1 MDARTQA
8 VLFNAVPLLVLA
20 FLYLVVTLTLVPSL
34 IRERRNLRDVDLVVG
49 AIFPCIAIASFGLG
63 LIVLN
68 ESQPIGER
76 PAIAFVAICI
86 AAIPAVVFLAS
97 GEDRSLR
104 LTGARRAQAAE
115 TRTTERERELAA
127 VSQLSGELVRANT
140 VQEVARALVKEVGPL
155 LGVDLV
161 SLVLVESP
169 GVGRIVDAL
178 RAGEPVDWLVGEE
191 VDLARGPSGVATAI
205 TTGESLAVV
214 DAQSSTRV
222 SRKLVQRTGI
232 RSAAFVP
239 LLVGGRPLGAIVAGS
254 LEPRVFAYEE
264 LDLLQALSSESALA
278 LERLRSAEALR
289 GALERE
295 QLLGRIAYDL
305 RAELDL
311 DAVLDVLVR
320 ETGEGL
326 GLSRCFV
333 RLGEPVAAEWRADGL
348 PSIVGSP
355 EALPISGRAFAEG
368 HTVTYED
375 IAVAEDIDEIGRD
388 LLVELGTRSGLGTPI
403 VVEGET
409 IGVFG
414 LHRGEPG
421 PWPPETVALAEAVAR
436 EAGLAI
442 NTAKLLAENR
452 RRLAEQT
459 SLLEAGQAL
468 TSELHFDAVIRRIVD
483 EVSRLLGADAAD
495 CWIVE
500 ENGRL
505 RCLAVLGLPDSEVG
519 RSIPPEGTLAQAIAS
534 DLPVLKRRFSETEEP
549 PPSEQYA
556 IFAEV
561 MDAPISSAGEVRGV
575 LGVCSLE
582 HDRFSEDD
590 LTLLHAF
597 ARLAAIALRNAE
609 AFEESTRQARVQ
621 RGFYRI
627 ASVLGEPLSATATLD
642 AVAQA
647 AAEALGASGA
657 AVLRQVGA
665 QLELAGSYDLR
676 DELRVLLERGTD
688 VRAFALAADE
698 RRTLAS
704 PRLAEDKR
712 FADWQREIVASGAH
726 SLLALPLDEIR
737 GQRSG
742 LVVMLFAEE
751 RTFTDDD
758 LELATQVAKAARGAL
773 DRSETYELERRAR
786 RLAQQL
792 ANTGRELAIELDPA
806 TVLDELARQA
816 SELLEAEG
824 ASVSLLEGGELVLH
838 SAAGPGAEDVLGAR
852 APSTTRLVGD
862 VIQSREPAVVGDV
875 KADPRQA
882 DADPLIPAGSYGGYA
897 AVPLVGPDGNVHGV
911 LAVLSAGPREWR
923 RDEIEALQAL
933 AANAAAALSNAELY
947 QRVALEKSQSEAILA
962 NVADGIV
969 AVDREGSVVLW
980 NAAAERITGVVAAE
994 ALGRTP
1000 EQALGRALSP
1010 EGDAGVPGRLVSLR
1024 RGAED
1029 VWISVTETVMRDPA
1043 GAVSGRIFAF
1053 RDISEERRVEE
1064 MKSDFVGT
1072 VSHELRT
1079 PLTSIYG
1086 FAETLLR
1093 DDVHFAEDE
1102 RRTFLRYIA
1111 SESERLTT
1119 IVDTL
1124 LSVARLEAGDVPVR
1138 LATTDVS
1145 SLVTEIVEA
1154 VEASAGGDGHRFVA
1168 EVPSEP
1174 LDAEADREKL
1184 RQVLGILLDNA
1195 VRYSPAGGRV
1205 HVSARRGEEGVE
1217 VRVEDEGIGIAP
1229 AEREHIFRKFYRG
1242 EAGSRVVGTGN
1253 TGLGLFIAE
1262 GLVTAMGG
1270 TIRVESEEG
1279 VGSTFVLELRGARTE
1294 APAARV

>member
-1 MDARTQA
+1 

-20 FLYLVVTLTLVPSL
+20 LLYLVVTLTLVPSL
-34 IRERRNLRDVDLVVG
+34 IRERHNLRDVDLVVG

-63 LIVLN
+63 LIVLS

-76 PAIAFVAICI
+76 PGIAFAAICI
-86 AAIPAVVFLAS
+86 AAIPAVVYLAS
-97 GEDRSLR
+97 PQDRSLR

-115 TRTTERERELAA
+115 TRTTARERELAA
-127 VSQLSGELVRANT
+127 VSQLSRELVRANT
-140 VQEVARALVKEVGPL
+140 VEAVARALVAEIGPL
-155 LGVDLV
+155 LAVDIV
-161 SLVLVESP
+161 ALVLVESP
-169 GVGRIVDAL
+169 GVGRVVDAL
-178 RAGEPVDWLVGEE
+178 HDGEPIDWLAGKEL
-191 VDLARGPSGVATAI
+191 DLDGTPSGVATAI

-222 SRKLVQRTGI
+222 SRTLVERTGI

-239 LLVGGRPLGAIVAGS
+239 LLVGGEPLGAIVVGS
-254 LEPRVFAYEE
+254 LAPRVFAYEE
-264 LDLLQALSSESALA
+264 LDLLQSLASESALA
-278 LERLRSAEALR
+278 LERLRSAVALR

-295 QLLGRIAYDL
+295 KLLGRIAYDL

-333 RLGEPVAAEWRADGL
+333 RLGEPVAAEWRVEGL

-355 EALPISGRAFAEG
+355 QALPISGRAFAEG
-368 HTVTYED
+368 HTVIYED
-375 IAVAEDIDEIGRD
+375 IALAGDIDQEGRD

-403 VVEGET
+403 VAEGET
-409 IGVFG
+409 IGVLG

-421 PWPPETVALAEAVAR
+421 AWPPETIALAEAVAR

-442 NTAKLLAENR
+442 NTANLLAENR

-459 SLLEAGQAL
+459 SLLEASQTLA
-468 TSELHFDAVIRRIVD
+468 SDLHFDAVIRRIVD
-483 EVSRLLGADAAD
+483 EVSRLVGADAAD
-495 CWIVE
+495 CWIIE
-500 ENGRL
+500 GDGRL
-505 RCLAVLGLPDSEVG
+505 RCHAVLGLPDSEVG
-519 RSIPPEGTLAQAIAS
+519 RLIPPEGTMARAIEA
-534 DLPVLKRRFSETEEP
+534 DAPVLKRRFAETEQP
-549 PPSEQYA
+549 PPSEHYA
-556 IFAEV
+556 VFAEV

-582 HDRFSEDD
+582 PDRFSEDD

-597 ARLAAIALRNAE
+597 ARLAVIALRNAE

-627 ASVLGEPLSATATLD
+627 ASVLGEPISSAATLD

-647 AAEALGASGA
+647 AAEALGASGV

-665 QLELAGSYDLR
+665 HLELAGSYDLR
-676 DELRVLLERGTD
+676 DELRRLLERGTD
-688 VRAFALAADE
+688 LRAFVLAADE
-698 RRTLAS
+698 RRTLAA
-704 PRLAEDKR
+704 PRLDEDER
-712 FADWQREIVASGAH
+712 FADWGTEIAASGAE
-726 SLLALPLDEIR
+726 SLLALPLDEVR
-737 GQRSG
+737 GQRGG
-742 LVVMLFAEE
+742 LVVMLFEEE
-751 RTFTDDD
+751 RSFTDDD
-758 LELATQVAKAARGAL
+758 LELATQVARAARGAL

-792 ANTGRELAIELDPA
+792 ASTGRELTIELDPA

-816 SELLEAEG
+816 TDLLETDG
-824 ASVSLLEGGELVLH
+824 ATVSLLEGGELVLH

-882 DADPLIPAGSYGGYA
+882 DADPLIRAGSYGAYA

-911 LAVLSAGPREWR
+911 LAVLSKGPREWR

-933 AANAAAALSNAELY
+933 GVNAAAALSNAELY
-947 QRVALEKSQSEAILA
+947 QRVALEKGQSEAILA

-969 AVDREGSVVLW
+969 AVDRDGDVVLW
-980 NAAAERITGVVAAE
+980 NAAAERITGVPASE
-994 ALGRTP
+994 AQGRTP
-1000 EQALGRALSP
+1000 EQALGHALTP

-1029 VWISVTETVMRDPA
+1029 VWLSVTETVMRDPS
-1043 GAVSGRIFAF
+1043 GAVAGRIFAF

-1093 DDVHFAEDE
+1093 EDVHFAEDE

-1124 LSVARLEAGDVPVR
+1124 LSVARLEAGDIPVR
-1138 LATTDVS
+1138 LAATDVS
-1145 SLVTEIVEA
+1145 SLVTELVES
-1154 VEASAGGDGHRFVA
+1154 VESSSVGDGHSFVA
-1168 EVPSEP
+1168 DVPSER

-1217 VRVEDEGIGIAP
+1217 LRVADEGIGIAP
-1229 AEREHIFRKFYRG
+1229 GEREHIFRKFYRG
-1242 EAGSRVVGTGN
+1242 EAGTRVVGTGN